1 MSGNYNECQRLYII
15 IGSIPIGAT
24 LWSLCVIDF
33 FYEWLRRS
41 QLAGLNERGAD
52 ANINGDITLIKAVSN
67 HYSSHAYTPE
77 GRAVEGPARGRPKKS
92 ESSWLLREPIARELA

>member
-24 LWSLCVIDF
+24 LCVIDF

-77 GRAVEGPARGRPKKS
+77 GRAVEGPARGRPKKR
-92 ESSWLLREPIARELA
+92 ESSRLLREPIARKLA